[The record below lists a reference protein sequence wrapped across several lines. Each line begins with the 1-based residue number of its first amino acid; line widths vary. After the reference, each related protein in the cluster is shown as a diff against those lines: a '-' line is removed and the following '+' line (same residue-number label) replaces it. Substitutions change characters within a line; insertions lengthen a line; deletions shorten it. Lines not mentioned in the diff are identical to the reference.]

1 MITDIS
7 AIRSAFER
15 NAKIV
20 ATRPKV
26 AQKTYATRIQIRD
39 GLTCDIEEGDW
50 KLTAD
55 LSKKAGGNEAGPTP
69 GTLAR
74 AALGSCLAISYVMW
88 AAKLEVPLDHLT
100 VDVHADTDLR
110 GMYGVD
116 GILAGYSEIR
126 YRVAVQSSAPEEDV
140 IRVLDLAEAHSPY
153 VDVFRHPLI
162 LKRHLQISGAHIFEG
177 KE

>member
-1 MITDIS
+1 MITPEY
-7 AIRSAFER
+7 IRVAFER

-20 ATRPKV
+20 AARPTV
-26 AQKTYATRIQIRD
+26 AQKTYATRVQVRD
-39 GLTCDIEEGDW
+39 GLTCDIEEGNW

-88 AAKLEVPLDHLT
+88 AAKLAVPLDHLT

-116 GILAGYSEIR
+116 GIPAGYSEIR
-126 YRVAVQSSAPEEDV
+126 YRVSVQSSAPEEEV
-140 IRVLDLAEAHSPY
+140 ICVLDLAEAHSPY
-153 VDVFRHPLI
+153 VDVFRHPLV
-162 LKRHLQISGAHIFEG
+162 LKRHLHVVGSQE
-177 KE
+177 